1 MAKIRLIVSEEY
13 NVAGQFVPPNP
24 YGHDVSVGREMEGGD
39 DENMDMDLQADISTN
54 PIPALP
60 IEESRIPIETGNILI
75 GKVLLKLGDNGHPK
89 FIGEGS
95 DGIAYEVGDK
105 VYKLTDSVSEVNDSI
120 RIKGKRNAHLA
131 DVYGVYKIINNNSS
145 HGIYVIVLEKLK
157 TDRKKFAELED
168 KTIEVLNDIFGQTKY
183 RYQNWAMILKT
194 YKENKQEYQTKYGN
208 KINIGFANHPQE
220 KYYFNSLLKI
230 VDELS
235 HNGIQSMDMV
245 YLNLGFKPNG
255 NIAFFDL
262 GRGGDEQKPN
272 SDLLKLENRIFE
284 RVMSYMPNS
293 SAVSVKKKCRLGG
306 NGDGTSTACNQ
317 GDINALDFKSI
328 AENLYSITTDD
339 YKSMSDD
346 DLNNIIDNVISYSF
360 LTPDGKTKYITDE
373 ELHDFLYYLN
383 AISYNSNR
391 IGRLVSNKNKNRFD
405 NNVSKMNNYV
415 NKESYFSKNLNEL
428 ILKEI
433 KEGISNNQIDDKVGK
448 EFWFEYHCFESP
460 KSTDAEAWY
469 RSHQKVKVL
478 SIAEMGN
485 GNTPEER
492 GENGEPRVYKV
503 EFPDGL
509 KWDVFEDELMN
520 STDEF
525 YRPNPPKRPTNLNEG
540 ITAYHGTGKKF
551 NKFLIDKIGSGD
563 GRDIGG
569 WGIYF
574 TDDYGVA
581 NDYTTGN
588 GGVITVDLR
597 NGSYFNFDDTIDDTV
612 AQDILRNG
620 RKRGMTDNDIEQFAN
635 DYYDEGYRYSIT
647 NKQVYEW
654 LTHVLG
660 STKNASM
667 YLKKLGYRGNK
678 FADKTN
684 PDATNY
690 VVFDPNDI
698 SIIEDDP
705 HEDLDEELEDGY
717 HFSDATAEI
726 VDMTDM
732 DSDNDLVGMDGSTP
746 MPNDSTYIPEGK
758 DQKVEYGAA
767 MVNFKIKD
775 WNKITNIIDKEDIYD
790 KPTFGVEKN
799 PHVTILYGFH
809 NSVKSDDVKK
819 IIESII
825 DIKKPIEIEITKIS
839 YFEVKGQDY
848 DVVKF
853 DITSPIL
860 HKLNKVLKELPHTS
874 SFPDYHPHMTISYV
888 KKGTAKKYEQNL
900 KKTVKLRSNEIVFST
915 KKQSKT
921 ILNENHEIAVNSLP
935 FKTDIEQ
942 AGGKIYSVG
951 GAVRDG
957 LLNKPSKDLDLL
969 ITGLPM
975 DKLEQIL
982 SKYGRT
988 DNVGKSFGVLK
999 FNDPKLGELDIA
1011 IPRTER
1017 ANGQGGYQGFDV
1029 TSDHT
1034 LPIEKDLER
1043 RDFTINAIAKDAA
1056 GNMIDPYNGQQD
1068 LKDKVIRMVNPQ
1080 AFKDDPLRMIRAVQ
1094 FAARFG
1100 FNIDPETLRAM
1111 KENAAR
1117 IKEISPERILIEFDK
1132 IVKKGDP
1139 SIGAKILVETG
1150 LYENIFGVKN
1160 DINYTEMAKVKTMG
1174 EFIFVLASGAVKS
1187 PADFYKDK
1195 LKGDLDTFNEIK
1207 AYELAYKHPAKAKD
1221 VQTKLTVFGMF
1232 KLYPK
1237 SLESA
1242 IIPYEI
1248 KENIDEMQALGMPFS
1263 MKDLQING
1271 NDLLALGYSGQQI
1284 GELLKKLIID
1294 IYSGKLRNNREL
1306 LLNYLTPNNQ
1316 EV

>member
-60 IEESRIPIETGNILI
+60 MEESRIQIKTGNILI
-75 GKVLLKLGDNGHPK
+75 NKILLKLGDTGHPK

-120 RIKGKRNAHLA
+120 RIKGKGNAHLA
-131 DVYGVYKIINNNSS
+131 DVYGVYKIINNDDAND
-145 HGIYVIVLEKLK
+145 IYVIVLEKLK

-168 KTIEVLNDIFGQTKY
+168 KTIEILNDIFGQTKY
-183 RYQNWAMILKT
+183 RYQNWAIILKT
-194 YKENKQEYQTKYGN
+194 YKENKQEYQTKYGD
-208 KINIGFANHPQE
+208 KINTEFANHPRE

-245 YLNLGFKPNG
+245 YLNLGFKQNG

-272 SDLLKLENRIFE
+272 SNFLKLENKIFE

-328 AENLYSITTDD
+328 SENLYSLNVDD
-339 YKSMSDD
+339 YKAMSDES
-346 DLNNIIDNVISYSF
+346 LNQLIDNVISYSF
-360 LTPDGKTKYITDE
+360 STTDGKTKYITDE
-373 ELHDFLYYLN
+373 ELHDFVYYLT
-383 AISYNSNR
+383 AISYNGPR
-391 IGRLVSNKNKNRFD
+391 IALLVSNKNKNKFD
-405 NNVSKMNNYV
+405 NNLSKMNNYV
-415 NKESYFSKNLNEL
+415 SKESYFSKNL
-428 ILKEI
+428 
-433 KEGISNNQIDDKVGK
+433 S
-448 EFWFEYHCFESP
+448 
-460 KSTDAEAWY
+460 
-469 RSHQKVKVL
+469 
-478 SIAEMGN
+478 
-485 GNTPEER
+485 
-492 GENGEPRVYKV
+492 
-503 EFPDGL
+503 
-509 KWDVFEDELMN
+509 
-520 STDEF
+520 
-525 YRPNPPKRPTNLNEG
+525 EG

-574 TDDYGVA
+574 TNDYGVA

-597 NGSYFNFDDTIDDTV
+597 NGTYFNLNDGIDDTV

-635 DYYDEGYRYSIT
+635 DFYDEGYRHSIT

-660 STKNASM
+660 SSKNASM
-667 YLKKLGYRGNK
+667 YLKNLGYRGNK
-678 FADKTN
+678 FEDKTN

-698 SIIEDDP
+698 SIIEDDS
-705 HEDLDEELEDGY
+705 HENLDEELEDGY
-717 HFSDATAEI
+717 HFSDASAEI
-726 VDMTDM
+726 VDMIDM
-732 DSDNDLVGMDGSTP
+732 DIDNDNDLVGMDGSTL

-758 DQKVEYGAA
+758 NQKVEYGAA
-767 MVNFKIKD
+767 MVNFKIKE
-775 WNKITNIIDKEDIYD
+775 WNKITSIIDKDDVYD
-790 KPTFGVEKN
+790 KPTFGIEKN

-809 NSVKSDDVKK
+809 NSVKSDEVKK
-819 IIESII
+819 LIERII
-825 DIKKPIEIEITKIS
+825 DIKKPIEIEITKVS
-839 YFEVKGQDY
+839 YFEAKGQDY

-860 HKLNKVLKELPHTS
+860 HKLNKALKELPHTS

-888 KKGTAKKYEQNL
+888 KKGTAKKYEQKL
-900 KKTVKLRSNEIVFST
+900 KKTVKLRSNEIVYST

-921 ILNENHEIAVNSLP
+921 ILNENQEIAVNSLP

-975 DKLEQIL
+975 DKLEEIL

-1011 IPRTER
+1011 IPRTEK

-1043 RDFTINAIAKDAA
+1043 RDFTINAIAKDAV

-1068 LKDKVIRMVNPQ
+1068 LKDKAIRMVNPQ

-1100 FNIDPETLRAM
+1100 FTIEPETLRAM

-1139 SIGAKILVETG
+1139 SIGSKILVETG

-1160 DINYTEMAKVKTMG
+1160 DINYTEMAKVKNMG

-1195 LKGDLDTFNEIK
+1195 LKGDLDTYNEIR
-1207 AYELAYKHPAKAKD
+1207 AYELAYKHPAKSKD

-1237 SLESA
+1237 SLESG
-1242 IIPYEI
+1242 IIPYEVKNNI
-1248 KENIDEMQALGMPFS
+1248 KEMQSSGMPFS

-1271 NDLLALGYSGQQI
+1271 NDLLAMGYVGIQI
-1284 GELLKKLIID
+1284 SELFKKLIID
-1294 IYSGKLRNNREL
+1294 IYDGKLQNNRNL
-1306 LLNYLTPNNQ
+1306 LLNYLGGSK
-1316 EV
+1316 ES